1 MKKSKNYAPYIFA
14 FFFPG
19 YTALSHNLL
28 FKSGIVLIWIVLFFV
43 ILGLWRLIEWLLT
56 LSENRLV
63 RLGGALLGSTLYVV
77 SFVCLDFYVLH
88 LAIPFSGFP
97 PMILGIRL
105 FNNVIFA
112 TILIESSKWSKARE
126 KAKIDN
132 LSLQAENIE
141 AKFKL
146 LREQVNPEFLFQ
158 CLTTLQTMSRSDDPH
173 TEGYILKLADVYRQ
187 TLNKEKNVVS
197 LREELALLETYM
209 FLMRYGRERAIS
221 FEVDVSDASLNY
233 QLPIFALQL
242 LGDNCIKHNTFS
254 ESDPLHIR
262 LFQKD
267 AHSITMTNNYQRN
280 EIPKPYGLDMEHL
293 EMRYALEGIE
303 DGVLIEKDA
312 STYSTTIKLLS

>member
-1 MKKSKNYAPYIFA
+1 MKKSNNYAPYLFA
-14 FFFPG
+14 FFIPG
-19 YTALSHNLL
+19 YSALSHNLL
-28 FKSGIVLIWIVLFFV
+28 FKSGVVLNWTLLFFV
-43 ILGLWRLIEWLLT
+43 ILGLWRLIEWILT
-56 LSENRLV
+56 LYENRLV
-63 RLGGALLGSTLYVV
+63 RLGGALLGSILYIVV
-77 SFVCLDFYVLH
+77 FVCLDFYVLH
-88 LAIPFSGFP
+88 LAIPFSGFS
-97 PMILGIRL
+97 PMSIGIRL
-105 FNNVIFA
+105 FNTAIFA
-112 TILIESSKWSKARE
+112 IIFMESATWSRARE

-132 LSLQAENIE
+132 LTLQAENIE
-141 AKFKL
+141 AKYQL

-158 CLTTLQTMSRSDDPH
+158 CLTTLQTMVRADDPH

-209 FLMRYGRERAIS
+209 FLMQYGRERAIS

-267 AHSITMTNNYQRN
+267 ANSITMTNNYQRN

-303 DGVLIEKDA
+303 DGVLIEQDE
-312 STYSTTIKLLS
+312 STYSTTIKLF